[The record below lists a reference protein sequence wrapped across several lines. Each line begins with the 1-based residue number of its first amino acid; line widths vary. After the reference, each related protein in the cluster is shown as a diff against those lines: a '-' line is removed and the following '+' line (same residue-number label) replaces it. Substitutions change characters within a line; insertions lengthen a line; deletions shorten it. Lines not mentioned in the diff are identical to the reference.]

1 MSLVP
6 GRVLG
11 AELAAILAIFT
22 SQAWNMAAVLEILAD
37 HGKCT
42 GNIERKQLRNGAQL
56 GAISVPAM
64 QP

>member
-1 MSLVP
+1 
-6 GRVLG
+6 
-11 AELAAILAIFT
+11 
-22 SQAWNMAAVLEILAD
+22 MAAVLEILAD